1 MVTEVT
7 SEFRG
12 LDMALLPVSKAAELV
27 GLNRKTMYSY
37 IKSGKVSASKDSKG
51 ALLVDTS
58 ELIRVFGELRH
69 NKDSESNATRL
80 FETPDVNQI
89 MLDKIEQMARQIE
102 SLTEKVVELQK
113 QLALPAPKEEKKG
126 FLQWLFGRIE
136 S

>member
-1 MVTEVT
+1 MIP
-7 SEFRG
+7 
-12 LDMALLPVSKAAELV
+12 L
-27 GLNRKTMYSY
+27 
-37 IKSGKVSASKDSKG
+37 
-51 ALLVDTS
+51 

-113 QLALPAPKEEKKG
+113 QTGTSGSQRGKERFFAVVIWEKS
-126 FLQWLFGRIE
+126 IE
-136 S
+136 LRAMGVLDDL

>member
-1 MVTEVT
+1 
-7 SEFRG
+7 
-12 LDMALLPVSKAAELV
+12 MALLPVSKAAELV

-113 QLALPAPKEEKKG
+113 QLALPAPQEEKKG

>member
-1 MVTEVT
+1 
-7 SEFRG
+7 
-12 LDMALLPVSKAAELV
+12 MALLPVSKAAELV

-113 QLALPAPKEEKKG
+113 QLALPAPKEEKREHLLVRPR
-126 FLQWLFGRIE
+126 FDIHY
-136 S
+136 

>member
-1 MVTEVT
+1 
-7 SEFRG
+7 
-12 LDMALLPVSKAAELV
+12 MALLPVSKAAELV

-113 QLALPAPKEEKKG
+113 QLALPAPKI
-126 FLQWLFGRIE
+126 GRASCRE
-136 S
+136 RVSSPV

>member
-1 MVTEVT
+1 
-7 SEFRG
+7 
-12 LDMALLPVSKAAELV
+12 MALLPVSKAAELV